1 MHVMTSDSARVVA
14 SVVPGTCYVLAP
26 KSRGHNGFLLMVYCD
41 SANKSNPGQ
50 TPWGCPSTCCSTG
63 RPVCSPTF
71 AVCRITSLATLLLNG
86 LHLHPTPTATDPQLH
101 SSAAA
106 GHECLCACTS
116 CLCLS
121 VCLGNPVLLAASP
134 HHHRQDRFSLS
145 SFRYIKRG

>member
-1 MHVMTSDSARVVA
+1 MCGRHYILNFTHSPSPCMSSMHNNLPHLQGVFHVQGAQ
-14 SVVPGTCYVLAP
+14 
-26 KSRGHNGFLLMVYCD
+26 GH
-41 SANKSNPGQ
+41 S
-50 TPWGCPSTCCSTG
+50 G

-71 AVCRITSLATLLLNG
+71 AVCYRITSLATLLLNG